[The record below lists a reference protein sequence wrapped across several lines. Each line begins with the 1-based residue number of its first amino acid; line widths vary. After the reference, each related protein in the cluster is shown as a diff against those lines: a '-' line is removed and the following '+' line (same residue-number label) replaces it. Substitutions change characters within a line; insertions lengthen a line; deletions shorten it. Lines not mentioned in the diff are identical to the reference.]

1 MTLLKCIIIKIKTNF
16 ISNVEGIVDLKEK
29 EWICSFNIDSVTNVK
44 GNFKYKEDHPLVNKD
59 TYKLYFA
66 SLSYEFY
73 YYGADYV
80 DRPYVGG
87 NNYYVSQNITSFTL
101 YYVNSYTDTNTFL
114 SNIYPN
120 KDSTTALT
128 NCSLIKLD
136 YYFSVIYCTLTSDEI
151 ENLPESNNSSL
162 SYDILCGSR
171 EIMAATLNKFNS
183 DNYPI
188 FKITEFILPER
199 KIVFYDSIFFIS
211 ADIEGNLS
219 GFNNN
224 KNISFSVFVRIENE
238 GNIYYE
244 ILLCNNYFP
253 TKI

>member
-73 YYGADYV
+73 YYGADYI

-87 NNYYVSQNITSFTL
+87 NNYYVSQNVTSFTL
-101 YYVNSYTDTNTFL
+101 YYVDSYIDTNTFL

-136 YYFSVIYCTLTSDEI
+136 YYFSIIHCTLTSDEI
-151 ENLPESNNSSL
+151 ENLPESNNSSI
-162 SYDILCGSR
+162 SYDILCGAR
-171 EIMAATLNKFNS
+171 EIN
-183 DNYPI
+183 
-188 FKITEFILPER
+188 
-199 KIVFYDSIFFIS
+199 DS
-211 ADIEGNLS
+211 
-219 GFNNN
+219 
-224 KNISFSVFVRIENE
+224 
-238 GNIYYE
+238 
-244 ILLCNNYFP
+244 YFE
-253 TKI
+253 

>member
-1 MTLLKCIIIKIKTNF
+1 MNGSFEMYYNQSENEFYFQCGII
-16 ISNVEGIVDLKEK
+16 DLKEK
-29 EWICSFNIDSVTNVK
+29 EGICRFNIDSVTNVK
-44 GNFKYKEDHPLVNKD
+44 GNFRYKEHHTLLNKD
-59 TYKLYFA
+59 IYKLYFA
-66 SLSYEFY
+66 TSSYEFY

-80 DRPYVGG
+80 DRPYVWG
-87 NNYYVSQNITSFTL
+87 NNYYFSKNVTSFTL
-101 YYVNSYTDTNTFL
+101 YYIYSYTDTNTFL

-136 YYFSVIYCTLTSDEI
+136 YYFSLIYCTLTSDEI

-162 SYDILCGSR
+162 SYDILCGAK

-211 ADIEGNLS
+211 ARYWRKFIR
-219 GFNNN
+219 F
-224 KNISFSVFVRIENE
+224 
-238 GNIYYE
+238 
-244 ILLCNNYFP
+244 
-253 TKI
+253 